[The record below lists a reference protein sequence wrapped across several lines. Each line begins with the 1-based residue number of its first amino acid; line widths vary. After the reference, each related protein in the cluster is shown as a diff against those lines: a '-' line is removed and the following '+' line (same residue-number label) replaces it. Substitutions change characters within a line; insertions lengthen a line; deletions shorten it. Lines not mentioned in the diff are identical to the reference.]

1 MNSTTNKH
9 RLGDIGEKIVAH
21 LENAIVSTDRYDIV
35 KDLIDSQGKLIE
47 VKTQNRHP
55 GMDVFSIGADKQT
68 NREKCMNVDRLIFVE
83 YDSSPEI
90 KVWECGPRQN
100 FVRYRTNS
108 MKNMI
113 GWLISE
119 MTLIHTVNSPDLA
132 SKMRSLSQSE
142 QFRK

>member
-1 MNSTTNKH
+1 MNSNKH
-9 RLGDIGEKIVAH
+9 RLGDIGEKIVAR
-21 LENAIVSTDRYDIV
+21 LENAIGSTDRYDTI
-35 KDLIDSQGKLIE
+35 KDLIDGQGKLIE

-55 GMDVFSIGADKQT
+55 SMGVFSIGADKLT

-90 KVWECGPRQN
+90 KVWECGPREN
-100 FVRYRTNS
+100 TLRYRTNS

-113 GWLISE
+113 GWPISE
-119 MTLIHTVNSPDLA
+119 MTLLHTVNSPDLA
-132 SKMRSLSQSE
+132 SRMRELSQSE

>member
-1 MNSTTNKH
+1 MNSNKH
-9 RLGDIGEKIVAH
+9 RLGDIGEKIVAR
-21 LENAIVSTDRYDIV
+21 LENAIVSTDRYDTI
-35 KDLIDSQGKLIE
+35 KDLIDGQGKLIE

-55 GMDVFSIGADKQT
+55 SMGVFSIGADKQT

-90 KVWECGPRQN
+90 KVWECGPREN
-100 FVRYRTNS
+100 ALRYRTNS

-113 GWLISE
+113 GWPISE
-119 MTLIHTVNSPDLA
+119 MTLLHTVNSPDLA
-132 SKMRSLSQSE
+132 SRMRELSQSK

>member
-1 MNSTTNKH
+1 MDSNKH

-35 KDLIDSQGKLIE
+35 KDLTDDQGKQIE

-55 GMDVFSIGADKQT
+55 SMGVFSIGADKQT

-83 YDSSPEI
+83 YDSGPDI
-90 KVWECGPRQN
+90 KVWECGPREN
-100 FVRYRTNS
+100 AMRYRTNS

-113 GWLISE
+113 GWPISE
-119 MTLIHTVNSPDLA
+119 MTLLHTVNSPELA
-132 SKMRSLSQSE
+132 FKMRALLQSE

>member
-1 MNSTTNKH
+1 MNSNKH
-9 RLGDIGEKIVAH
+9 RLGDIGEKIAAR
-21 LENAIVSTDRYDIV
+21 LENAIASTDRYDTV
-35 KDLIDSQGKLIE
+35 KDLIDGQGKLIE

-55 GMDVFSIGADKQT
+55 SMGVFSIGADKQT

-90 KVWECGPRQN
+90 KIWECGPRQN
-100 FVRYRTNS
+100 FIRYRTNS

-113 GWLISE
+113 GWPISE
-119 MTLIHTVNSPDLA
+119 MTLLHTVNSPDLA
-132 SKMRSLSQSE
+132 SRMRDLSQSK

>member
-55 GMDVFSIGADKQT
+55 SMGVFSIGADKQT

-119 MTLIHTVNSPDLA
+119 MTLIHTVNSLDLA